1 MDWCLS
7 LTCLSPRRD
16 QNLDAVSSIA
26 LRRSSTTFPHLQKDL
41 EDAQTQLCSLQA
53 GRTTSTGAPEQQST
67 PSTFPRPC
75 KQEKEKKHGVGERWR
90 TRMLLLAFPGSAQH
104 QTQTGL
110 QAPSPCRP
118 CTKPGT
124 DMTKPYHIW
133 SPTACKG
140 ALHRGHL
147 ALLPGTKGLLT
158 ARQAIAFGPSPQPLS
173 SPLLGRNAQQQRG
186 LCLQGGRW
194 IKSLC
199 LLLPA
204 SPPDPSLSPS
214 ACLSPTQGSETVL
227 TPCEETARDTWAPA
241 PCTSPQ
247 LRLTGVQGVQQ
258 QHKRFP
264 AASQLC
270 PLTFIPYF
278 WSTTLTAHA
287 KT

>member
-1 MDWCLS
+1 
-7 LTCLSPRRD
+7 
-16 QNLDAVSSIA
+16 
-26 LRRSSTTFPHLQKDL
+26 
-41 EDAQTQLCSLQA
+41 
-53 GRTTSTGAPEQQST
+53 
-67 PSTFPRPC
+67 
-75 KQEKEKKHGVGERWR
+75 
-90 TRMLLLAFPGSAQH
+90 MLLLAFPGSAQH

-118 CTKPGT
+118 RTEPGT
-124 DMTKPYHIW
+124 DVTKPYHIW

-140 ALHRGHL
+140 ALHCGHL

-173 SPLLGRNAQQQRG
+173 SPLLGCNAQQQRG
-186 LCLQGGRW
+186 LCLQGGRR

-227 TPCEETARDTWAPA
+227 TPCEETARDTRAPA

-247 LRLTGVQGVQQ
+247 LRLTGVQQ

-287 KT
+287 KTQGRSKQEPNFYFHPHPNAVFDGEALRGSVGCCASPHHLADTQPLHPSASKIHP